1 VGALFAAP
9 IIILEMTQNYQVASL
24 GFSTCAVT
32 CYLYSGFRRRSFS
45 DRKPQKRGMSCEA
58 STPVRRLNITPVR
71 QLASSLE
78 DIVRQDTRQSESLAI
93 LQNRTSAL
101 MLPQETTSL
110 DAMDRAGVH
119 FAEID
124 LTAMGIQNDRR
135 YSHCQRL
142 NELAWELTQTDS
154 EAHVL
159 CALQSREFVSLYERN
174 LAGELNT

>member
-1 VGALFAAP
+1 
-9 IIILEMTQNYQVASL
+9 
-24 GFSTCAVT
+24 
-32 CYLYSGFRRRSFS
+32 
-45 DRKPQKRGMSCEA
+45 
-58 STPVRRLNITPVR
+58 
-71 QLASSLE
+71 
-78 DIVRQDTRQSESLAI
+78 
-93 LQNRTSAL
+93 